1 MRVWRRPGRARTGK
15 TGHDHT
21 YAYGQLMP
29 VLWWPD
35 GRRAS
40 LTPAVAVVVRM
51 CDGWSPN
58 ADACASSSRAPEPLA
73 AVDRY
78 VSGNGVI
85 QLVGVPSRACPKSCQ
100 SRKTRRAHALRGI
113 LVELLW
119 AGRRVGKS
127 SPLGS
132 PPNCSAFTPCK
143 TETSCV
149 FNSQGLARPQTL
161 DLNIR
166 WPFARTGPTHLSW
179 AGPTNLLLPSL
190 PANKRRRKLPPAP
203 PALGVNHIITPGT
216 TENSGG
222 SELALVNHQLGPSN
236 FCLSSY
242 GPTTGEFL
250 H

>member
-1 MRVWRRPGRARTGK
+1 MEPRILVRA
-15 TGHDHT
+15 
-21 YAYGQLMP
+21 
-29 VLWWPD
+29 
-35 GRRAS
+35 
-40 LTPAVAVVVRM
+40 TP
-51 CDGWSPN
+51 
-58 ADACASSSRAPEPLA
+58 
-73 AVDRY
+73 
-78 VSGNGVI
+78 
-85 QLVGVPSRACPKSCQ
+85 SCQ
-100 SRKTRRAHALRGI
+100 SRKTRRAHALRRI

-132 PPNCSAFTPCK
+132 PPNCSAFTPPCK

-203 PALGVNHIITPGT
+203 PALGVNHIITLGPDKSR
-216 TENSGG
+216 EFSSSPLVCAAEQSDSGRG
-222 SELALVNHQLGPSN
+222 WATISSATNGVGGKNVKHPLGPSN
-236 FCLSSY
+236 FCLATYRPS
-242 GPTTGEFL
+242 TGDF
-250 H
+250 